1 MQEEIERREL
11 GEKPEYERL
20 ENPLDHIFG
29 EKELEEMKEQFYQPH
44 CITTDNEIIY
54 IYSHY

>member
-1 MQEEIERREL
+1 MNLEKL
-11 GEKPEYERL
+11 GEGEYEEAL
-20 ENPLDHIFG
+20 NPQEAIFG

-44 CITTDNEIIY
+44 CITTDKEIIY